1 MKKDPKMI
9 LCLFFCFYFKCSET
23 SSDSVGH
30 FGSNSLALTPSL
42 PPSRSLLLSLKE
54 AAFCDLQIEA
64 GHVTPG
70 GPSIT
75 RRGRPTSRLKGTAA
89 PPAPPPAAPRQRALR
104 SARTGNAQKAQNGWA
119 ARTGRATRPQLFSL
133 KLAKEREAAGCAP
146 STPRQQSPST
156 ADNETCKSPQPHALF
171 CGAPPDAWPWRSPGE
186 ESPS

>member
-1 MKKDPKMI
+1 MI

-30 FGSNSLALTPSL
+30 FGSNSLALAPSL

-70 GPSIT
+70 RLSVT

-89 PPAPPPAAPRQRALR
+89 LPAPPRPSRAAPTRSPPAASFAVQPARLTLRKGKTGEPRGQGGQLGR
-104 SARTGNAQKAQNGWA
+104 S
-119 ARTGRATRPQLFSL
+119 FSL
-133 KLAKEREAAGCAP
+133 
-146 STPRQQSPST
+146 
-156 ADNETCKSPQPHALF
+156 
-171 CGAPPDAWPWRSPGE
+171 
-186 ESPS
+186 